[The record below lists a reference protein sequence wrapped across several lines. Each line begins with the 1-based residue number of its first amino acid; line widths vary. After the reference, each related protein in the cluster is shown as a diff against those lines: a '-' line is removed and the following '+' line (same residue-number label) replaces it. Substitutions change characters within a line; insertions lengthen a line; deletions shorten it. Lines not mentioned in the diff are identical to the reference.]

1 MATKLKQISIDQFMN
16 GQSRVIADA
25 QQTESTDKPQK
36 KRGRK
41 FQNRTIPK
49 EGGIIVYLEER
60 HKQVLQNT
68 LGITMQDVLRT
79 ALSEFLKQYE
89 KDGRISYQ
97 GCELVSDYIKSTT
110 K

>member
-1 MATKLKQISIDQFMN
+1 MATKLKQMTIDQFMA
-16 GQSRVIADA
+16 GQSRVIADS
-25 QQTESTDKPQK
+25 QELESAEKPQK

-41 FQNRTIPK
+41 FQNRTISK

-60 HKQVLQNT
+60 HKRVLRNT

-79 ALSEFLKQYE
+79 ALDEFLKQYE
-89 KDGRISYQ
+89 TDGRISYE
-97 GCELVSDYIKSTT
+97 GCELVGNYIKSTT